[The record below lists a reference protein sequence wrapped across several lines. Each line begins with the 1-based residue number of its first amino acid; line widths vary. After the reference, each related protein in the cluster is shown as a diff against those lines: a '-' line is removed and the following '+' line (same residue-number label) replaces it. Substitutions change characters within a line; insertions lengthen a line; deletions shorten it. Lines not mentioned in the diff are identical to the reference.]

1 MMPSKADL
9 EARFAKTT
17 RWEYVLAHD
26 VELTDPM
33 VIGYL
38 VLKMS
43 PAIEKIVHKDG
54 VFTIEYISYEKMP
67 TTKKVYAPTLAE
79 ALCMAYLGMSIVG

>member
-1 MMPSKADL
+1 MLPSKTEL

-17 RWEYVLAHD
+17 RWEYVLAYN

-43 PAIEKIVHKDG
+43 PAIEKIVHKDD
-54 VFTIEYISYEKMP
+54 VFTIEYISYGKMP
-67 TTKKVYAPTLAE
+67 TTKKVRAPTLAE

>member
-1 MMPSKADL
+1 MIPSKADL

-17 RWEYVLAHD
+17 RWEYVSVYD

-43 PAIEKIVHKDG
+43 PAIEKIVHKDD
-54 VFTIEYISYEKMP
+54 VFTIEYISYGKMP
-67 TTKKVYAPTLAE
+67 TIKKVHAPTLAE